1 MKPSHLESLSKLL
14 RKNRETLS
22 SLERALKMP
31 EWNEFET
38 MGIGVLLSDIYQGV
52 EQILVRPIHQW
63 LYLYEEKVHSI
74 KLVKY
79 ESWHDTLLS
88 TARQMELIP
97 EEIQRDL
104 RGMLR
109 YRHVQRHGYG
119 IDLDGGKIRRH
130 APEAAK
136 AYMVFERHLPDRYP
150 ELRAFLQVPEIQ
162 DPSAMRPPLD
172 DKQE

>member
-52 EQILVRPIHQW
+52 EQILVMLI
-63 LYLYEEKVHSI
+63 EKVHSR
-74 KLVKY
+74 KLVKD

-109 YRHVQRHGYG
+109 YRQVQRHGYG

>member
-52 EQILVRPIHQW
+52 EQILVMLI
-63 LYLYEEKVHSI
+63 EKVHSR
-74 KLVKY
+74 KLVKD

>member
-52 EQILVRPIHQW
+52 EQILVMLI
-63 LYLYEEKVHSI
+63 EKFHSR
-74 KLVKY
+74 KLVKD

-109 YRHVQRHGYG
+109 YRQVQRHGYG